1 MKKQKLNVD
10 DFASK
15 ALSRSQKTIILGK
28 GGATT
33 LPEIDENGN
42 IINQVSGPGPG
53 GGATGPGEGSTTSGG
68 SDVKGGTDV
77 IVANP

>member
-10 DFASK
+10 DFVSK
-15 ALSRSQKTIILGK
+15 VLSRSQKTIILGK

-53 GGATGPGEGSTTSGG
+53 GGVTGPGDSNPPGAGT
-68 SDVKGGTDV
+68 VK
-77 IVANP
+77 P